1 LGDASLAALEAARAG
16 PYGVAGF
23 IGDVWSMLTFFRR
36 AMGSWAVLGLL
47 GLIMVAFIVTG
58 VGTPSSVGALGGV
71 GSNDAV
77 QIGNRA
83 IAISD
88 LNDRLK
94 IELSQR
100 RQQQPDITMQQM
112 LQEGT
117 LDKLLSELTDLT
129 SLRAFGEKFGMVVS
143 DRLAD
148 GEIASIPAF
157 QGATGKFDE
166 SRYRQLLGQRGLTE
180 AQFRSDIEQGIAVRH
195 MLVPVTASSGAPRD
209 LAAPYATLLV
219 ERRLGSFVE
228 LRNTAFANGP
238 APTDAELNA
247 FYAANRTR
255 YIEPERRV
263 IRYALV
269 DRSMIA
275 KQSAP
280 TDAEVAAR
288 YKQDA
293 AKYATRQLLDVT
305 QVIVQSEAAAKA
317 LATKARSGMPL
328 PDAAKAAGG
337 DAVPLTALEK
347 GAYIGQS
354 SDAIANAVFAA
365 PKGGIVGPLKSALG
379 WYVVK
384 VDNSKTIGG
393 KSLAEAKPEIVAA
406 LTIQKTAD
414 GFATLL
420 ANIEEAVS
428 DGQTFDDVAKE
439 RGLTVLTTPPLTAS
453 GISPDQAGFVAPDN
467 FMAVLK
473 DAFQAEPDDDPALV
487 PLAEDKDAFY
497 DIDRVIAEA
506 PKPLAQIKA
515 QVTGDFIADRASK
528 AARRMADAILIN
540 ANKGTPLATAA
551 AGQGSARPLAS
562 RRMDIVKGN
571 TRPPV
576 ELVQLFELN
585 TGRARI
591 APMADKQGWVVVQLD
606 RIEPGN
612 LMAEPSLLAATQ
624 SQLSD
629 AIGREYA
636 SQFTAAAKKMLKVER
651 NESAIDG
658 LRKSLTGAA
667 AR

>member
-1 LGDASLAALEAARAG
+1 
-16 PYGVAGF
+16 
-23 IGDVWSMLTFFRR
+23 MLSFFRR
-36 AMGSWAVLGLL
+36 ALGSWAVLGLL

-58 VGTPSSVGALGGV
+58 IGTPSSMGSLGSV
-71 GSNDAV
+71 GSSDAV
-77 QIGNRA
+77 KIGNRA

-94 IELSQR
+94 IELTQR
-100 RQQQPDITMQQM
+100 RQQQPDASMQQL

-129 SLRAFGEKFGMVVS
+129 ALRAFGEKFGMVVS
-143 DRLAD
+143 NRLSD

-180 AQFRSDIEQGIAVRH
+180 AQFRGDIEQGVAVRH
-195 MLVPVTASSGAPRD
+195 LLVPVAASSGAPRD

-219 ERRLGSFVE
+219 ERRAGSFVE
-228 LRNTAFANGP
+228 LRNSAFANGP

-247 FYAANRTR
+247 YYAGNRTR

-263 IRYALV
+263 IRYAVV
-269 DRSMIA
+269 DRSMIE

-280 TDAEVAAR
+280 TEAEVVAR

-293 AKYATRQLLDVT
+293 AKYAARNLLGIT
-305 QVIVQSEAAAKA
+305 QVIVPTEATAKSVAA
-317 LATKARSGMPL
+317 KARSGASL
-328 PDAAKAAGG
+328 ADAAKAAGA
-337 DAVPLTALEK
+337 DAVPLTDLEK
-347 GAYIGQS
+347 SAYIGQS
-354 SDAIANAVFAA
+354 SDAVANAVFSAA
-365 PKGGIVGPLKSALG
+365 KGSIVGPLKSALG

-384 VDNSKTIGG
+384 IDNSSTIGG
-393 KSLAEAKPEIVAA
+393 KSLAEARPEIVAT
-406 LTIQKTAD
+406 LTTQKVAD

-420 ANIEEAVS
+420 ADIDEAVS
-428 DGQTFDDVAKE
+428 DGQTFDDVVKE
-439 RGLTVLTTPPLTAS
+439 RGLTVATTPPLTAS

-467 FMAVLK
+467 FTAVLK

-487 PLAEDKDAFY
+487 PLAEDKDVFY
-497 DIDRVIAEA
+497 DLDRVIAAA

-515 QVTGDFIADRASK
+515 QVVADFMVDRAGR
-528 AARRMADAILIN
+528 AARRMAEAILSKAN
-540 ANKGTPLATAA
+540 AGGKLSVVA
-551 AGQGSARPLAS
+551 AGQGSVRPLSS
-562 RRMDIVKGN
+562 RRMDIVRGN
-571 TRPPV
+571 ARPPV

-606 RIEPGN
+606 NITPGN

-624 SQLSD
+624 TQLSD
-629 AIGREYA
+629 AIGREYTE
-636 SQFTAAAKKMLKVER
+636 QFTLAAKKMLKIER